1 PSGRRRPVRHDLR
14 LHDIRGGLS
23 DGVQGRLLRLVRL
36 PARRRL
42 PARIGVCHGQR
53 DELLLSRLR
62 HQDGLQPSPLLG
74 ERVRLHVEPS
84 LRRRR
89 REREGLPPTGL
100 GHGDDRRQSRLSS
113 RRTGEPVGARP
124 DFFSSKRLGVYPSR
138 RRISSVPSRSVGHE
152 GPCGHLAR
160 IQIAAPNEETTSLS
174 QKRGPIGARWRRGTP
189 NYNLMAVAPDARA
202 GHTLGRYKL
211 HEILGSGSMGVV
223 YRGEHVYLG
232 REVAI
237 KVLRVGSARRG
248 QAIKLFLRE
257 ARAASRVSHHGIA
270 AVTDFD
276 KCADGTVFMAM
287 ELVRGEALDFL
298 LERERRLAPERAIN
312 LVLQISDAIAAVHR
326 HGIIHRDLKPANIM
340 VRTRAEGSQPVR
352 EPVRTIFES
361 IKLLDFGV
369 ANMYDPATGGWL
381 AERRTIVG

>member
-1 PSGRRRPVRHDLR
+1 
-14 LHDIRGGLS
+14 
-23 DGVQGRLLRLVRL
+23 
-36 PARRRL
+36 
-42 PARIGVCHGQR
+42 
-53 DELLLSRLR
+53 
-62 HQDGLQPSPLLG
+62 
-74 ERVRLHVEPS
+74 
-84 LRRRR
+84 
-89 REREGLPPTGL
+89 
-100 GHGDDRRQSRLSS
+100 
-113 RRTGEPVGARP
+113 
-124 DFFSSKRLGVYPSR
+124 
-138 RRISSVPSRSVGHE
+138 
-152 GPCGHLAR
+152 
-160 IQIAAPNEETTSLS
+160 
-174 QKRGPIGARWRRGTP
+174 
-189 NYNLMAVAPDARA
+189 MAVAPDARA

-298 LERERRLAPERAIN
+298 LERERRLDPERAIN

-352 EPVRTIFES
+352 EPVRTVFES

-381 AERRTIVG
+381 AERRTIVGTAEYIAPEVVQGLAVDGRADIYSLGVILYEMFAGSVPFRGASAVDTMLKTAAEPVPSLRSLAPDLDVTPELDALLRRALAKRPEDRFPSVDAFMEHLRYCRSCLAGNPRHASPRRGRRMGTSAPPLGSASLPRVS